1 MARPTDTRDRIL
13 ATARE
18 LFLEK
23 GVRDT
28 SLQHIADRLG
38 ITKPALY
45 YHFSSRDDL
54 LRTIV
59 MPLIEE
65 LEAFLAT
72 QSESAQE
79 ELLGAYFDLAWQ
91 RRDVLV
97 MIISDLAVLHELD
110 LIPRML
116 AFREELTSLL
126 TGGEPSLGARVRA
139 TVAVGGLSDTVVQF
153 AREPYEQ
160 VRQAAV
166 AAAVMALRG

>member
-18 LFLEK
+18 LFLER

-45 YHFSSRDDL
+45 YHFSSRGDL
-54 LRTIV
+54 LGTIV
-59 MPLIEE
+59 LPLFGE
-65 LEAFLAT
+65 LETFLAEQAEAT
-72 QSESAQE
+72 PE
-79 ELLGAYFDLAWQ
+79 ELLPAYFDLVWE
-91 RRDVLV
+91 RRDTLV
-97 MIISDLAVLHELD
+97 MVLSDLAVLHELD
-110 LIPRML
+110 LVSRML
-116 AFREELTSLL
+116 AFRNGLTALL
-126 TGGEPSLGARVRA
+126 MGPESSLGARVRA

-160 VRQAAV
+160 VRRAAV
-166 AAAVMALRG
+166 EAALAALRG

>member
-1 MARPTDTRDRIL
+1 MGRPTDTRDRIL

-59 MPLIEE
+59 TPMFEE
-65 LEAFLAT
+65 LEAFLA
-72 QSESAQE
+72 EHAGAAAD
-79 ELLGAYFDLAWQ
+79 ELLGAYFDLAWR
-91 RRDVLV
+91 RRDTLV
-97 MIISDLAVLHELD
+97 MILSDLSVLHELD
-110 LIPRML
+110 LITRML
-116 AFREELTSLL
+116 AFREGLTTILMGGAPELV
-126 TGGEPSLGARVRA
+126 ARVRA
-139 TVAVGGLSDTVVQF
+139 TVAIGGLSDTVVMF
-153 AREPYEQ
+153 PREPYEQ
-160 VRQAAV
+160 VKQAAV
-166 AAAVMALRG
+166 AAAIMTLRG

>member
-18 LFLEK
+18 LFLEQ

-45 YHFSSRDDL
+45 YHFSSRGDL

-59 MPLIEE
+59 TPLFEE
-65 LEAFLAT
+65 LEGFLAAHAET
-72 QSESAQE
+72 SRE
-79 ELLGAYFDLAWQ
+79 ELLGAYFDLVWQ
-91 RRDVLV
+91 RRDTLV
-97 MIISDLAVLHELD
+97 MILSDLSVLHELD
-110 LIPRML
+110 LIDRML
-116 AFREELTSLL
+116 AFREELTTLL
-126 TGGEPSLGARVRA
+126 IGGGRELGARVRA

>member
-45 YHFSSRDDL
+45 YHFSSRGDL

-59 MPLIEE
+59 TPLFEE
-65 LEAFLAT
+65 QEAFLAEW
-72 QSESAQE
+72 SEAAPE
-79 ELLGAYFDLAWQ
+79 ELLGAYFDLIWH

-110 LIPRML
+110 LITRML
-116 AFREELTSLL
+116 ASRERLTTLL
-126 TGGEPSLGARVRA
+126 MGADPSLTARVHA